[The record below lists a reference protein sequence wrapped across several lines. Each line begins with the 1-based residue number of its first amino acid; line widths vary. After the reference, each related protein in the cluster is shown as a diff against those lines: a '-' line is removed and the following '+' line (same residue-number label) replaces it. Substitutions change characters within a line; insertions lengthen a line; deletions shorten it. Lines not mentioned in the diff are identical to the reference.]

1 MILLGKSPD
10 SGSNCHIRGG
20 PEGVQ
25 PPEGL
30 VLGRFNAISQDGGIA
45 NLVGQQQNQSQV
57 ELLRLLGIKALMRIE
72 ELLVK
77 GIGVLKVQ
85 RCFHD
90 DFRI

>member
-45 NLVGQQQNQSQV
+45 NLVGQ
-57 ELLRLLGIKALMRIE
+57 
-72 ELLVK
+72 
-77 GIGVLKVQ
+77 
-85 RCFHD
+85 
-90 DFRI
+90 